1 MCYDIL
7 FEYAHLSRFY
17 VDRGEYVRQ
26 DDSIGRMGNTGRSSG
41 VHLHFEIFRIYNL
54 DESHRLNAWDRSR
67 DPLSYFP
74 DERFYSYGVD
84 ASDGNFYTIEE
95 IMEFPEELR
104 KELNVSI
111 DSFDE
116 NWMEK

>member
-7 FEYAHLSRFY
+7 FEYAHLSRFF

-26 DDSIGRMGNTGRSSG
+26 DETIGRMGNTGRSTG
-41 VHLHFEIFRIYNL
+41 VHLHFEIFHLNDL
-54 DESHRLNAWDRSR
+54 NESHKLLAKERSR
-67 DPLSYFP
+67 NPLSFFP

-84 ASDGNFYTIEE
+84 TSDGNFYTIEE